1 MPTITEKINEII
13 DRRLGRGQWT
23 GRGRLQ
29 QIERAEAKME
39 LIRQRITALQDLLG
53 LIHHQQTEQR
63 GEYYAM
69 LQREPQ
75 MEEKLDAVNT
85 KNVMEAIAAL
95 EEELALLKKRFSRES
110 VQIAM
115 IGRAGQ
121 GKSTIIQQI
130 TNLSNEVI
138 PAFDGTSCT
147 GAVSIIHNFD
157 GPFHVDLTFLER
169 SEFVTIIND
178 KLKRFF
184 PGINL
189 YISSPEQIPSLLPL
203 VSGATTDEA
212 LTFIENYIEH
222 YNDYCSLIGSA
233 PITITDEHVVIQY
246 VAQYQ
251 FFDSPDMVP
260 AGFQIT
266 EEPTADGKG
275 IRHKALYFKYL
286 AVKSANIFK
295 RFEYTD
301 SGKLVLVDTIGIG
314 PQDDGSIRKHMLS
327 VVREECDGVIDIFRP
342 DSIRGEVDDKQVDI
356 LKEITREF
364 GDRMIEKWFV
374 YVINEVRNGN
384 GMNMHNT
391 VKALEKAKKL
401 ANGEETKFAWA
412 VKVNGKEQSDVINSL
427 VIPLLNLITKNLDDI
442 DLSMMK
448 KAEVKSLELY
458 NEYVMLCQS
467 VRAVLSSSFVN
478 QGQPIKDLEDLF
490 NKLTLSS
497 AMRQL
502 DDAKFSLQDKPC
514 EEIAARLSE
523 ITEEAIFD
531 AQPDLDEIIR
541 AVQAGVKAPVVIF
554 TEKINEFRNRIFD
567 LYEDVNIEQ
576 LRPLQE
582 AVKMEMMELLYNEGM
597 LGQIPLVGYNVS
609 DGPSTEWLAALIEET
624 ADPKNYPDVYDA
636 LHLILDYQIS
646 IEGLIEYNVAKSVH
660 LINPMY
666 PEFYTMPFV
675 PLPTNNVED
684 QANHILQEIFN
695 RITDIRL
702 NMRKWTNDFAMIPS
716 HSFFARVHKV
726 REKLFLSP
734 EGFNQLRYYYFANC
748 SSIWREEIKGK
759 EMVANA
765 FGGWNDMCEQL
776 SALMDKKNFEI

>member
-13 DRRLGRGQWT
+13 DRRIGRGQWT

-29 QIERAEAKME
+29 QIERAETNME
-39 LIRQRITALQDLLG
+39 QIRQRITALQDLLE
-53 LIHHQQTEQR
+53 LIRHQQTEQR
-63 GEYYAM
+63 GEYYVM
-69 LQREPQ
+69 LQKEPQ
-75 MEEKLDAVNT
+75 MQEKLEAVNT
-85 KNVMEAIAAL
+85 KNVTDAINAL
-95 EEELALLKKRFSRES
+95 QEELDLLRKRFSRES

-121 GKSTIIQQI
+121 GKSTFIQQI

-147 GAVSIIHNFD
+147 GAVSIIHNYD

-169 SEFVTIIND
+169 SEFVKIIND

-184 PGINL
+184 PGKNL
-189 YISSPEQIPSLLPL
+189 SISSPEQLPSLLPN
-203 VSGATTDEA
+203 VRGATSAEA
-212 LTFIENYIEH
+212 MAFIKNYINH
-222 YNDYCSLIGSA
+222 YDDYCSLIGSA
-233 PITITDEHVVIQY
+233 PTTITDEHVVSQY

-251 FFDSPDMVP
+251 LFDKREQAP
-260 AGFQIT
+260 AGYEVVEVSRDDIQVTIY
-266 EEPTADGKG
+266 
-275 IRHKALYFKYL
+275 KALYFKYL
-286 AVKSANIFK
+286 AVKTANIFK
-295 RFEYTD
+295 QFEYAD

-327 VVREECDGVIDIFRP
+327 VVREECDGVIDVFRP
-342 DSIRGEVDDKQVDI
+342 DTIRGEVDDKQLEI
-356 LKEITREF
+356 LKEVTKEF

-374 YVINEVRNGN
+374 YVINEVKKGK
-384 GMNMHNT
+384 GMNSHNT
-391 VKALEKAKKL
+391 NEALEIANML
-401 ANGEETKFAWA
+401 ANGEYTKFAWA
-412 VKVNGKEQSDVINSL
+412 VKVNGMDQNDVINNL
-427 VIPLLNLITKNLDDI
+427 VIPLLNLITENLDDI

-448 KAEVKSLELY
+448 KAEEKSLALY

-490 NKLTLSS
+490 KKLTLSS

-502 DDAKFSLQDKPC
+502 DDDKFSMQEKPC
-514 EEIAARLSE
+514 EEIAVKLSE
-523 ITEEAIFD
+523 ITDETIFD
-531 AQPDLDEIIR
+531 ALPDLDGIKRE
-541 AVQAGVKAPVVIF
+541 VEAGVKSPAVIF
-554 TEKINEFRNRIFD
+554 EEKINEFRNRIFD
-567 LYEDVNIEQ
+567 MYEDVNIEH

-582 AVKMEMMELLYNEGM
+582 AVKMEMMELFYNEGM
-597 LGQIPLVGYNVS
+597 LGKIPLVGYNAS

-624 ADPKNYPDVYDA
+624 ADPNNYPEVYDA
-636 LHLILDYQIS
+636 LHMILDYQIS

-666 PEFYTMPFV
+666 PEFFTMPFV
-675 PLPTNNVED
+675 PLPTNNVEE

-695 RITDIRL
+695 RITLIQS
-702 NMRKWTNDFAMIPS
+702 NMRKWMNDFAMIPS

>member
-23 GRGRLQ
+23 GKGRLQ

-39 LIRQRITALQDLLG
+39 LIRQRITALQDLLE
-53 LIHHQQTEQR
+53 LIRHQQTEHR
-63 GEYYAM
+63 GEYFAM

-85 KNVMEAIAAL
+85 KNVMEAIATL

-178 KLKRFF
+178 KLKRLF
-184 PGINL
+184 PGKNL
-189 YISSPEQIPSLLPL
+189 YISNPEQIPSLLPL

-212 LTFIENYIEH
+212 LTFIENYIDH
-222 YNDYCSLIGSA
+222 YNDYCSLIGST
-233 PITITDEHVVIQY
+233 PYTITDEHVVIQY

-251 FFDSPDMVP
+251 FLDNPDMAP
-260 AGFQIT
+260 AGFQIS

-275 IRHKALYFKYL
+275 VRYKTSYFKYL

-314 PQDDGSIRKHMLS
+314 PQDDGSIRKHMLR

-342 DSIRGEVDDKQVDI
+342 DTIRGEVDDKQVDI
-356 LKEITREF
+356 LNEVTREF

-374 YVINEVRNGN
+374 YVINEVQNGN

-391 VKALEKAKKL
+391 GKALKRAKEL

-412 VKVNGKEQSDVINSL
+412 VKVNGMNQDDVINNL
-427 VIPLLNLITKNLDDI
+427 VIPLLNLITENLDDI

-448 KAEVKSLELY
+448 KAEEKSLALY

-467 VRAVLSSSFVN
+467 VRAVLSSSFIN

-502 DDAKFSLQDKPC
+502 DDAKFSLQEKPC

-523 ITEEAIFD
+523 ITEETIFD
-531 AQPDLDEIIR
+531 ALPDLDEIIR
-541 AVQAGVKAPVVIF
+541 AVEAGVKAPGVIF
-554 TEKINEFRNRIFD
+554 TEKINEFRNCIFD

-597 LGQIPLVGYNVS
+597 LGQIPLVGYNAS

-695 RITDIRL
+695 RITHIQV

-776 SALMDKKNFEI
+776 SALMDKKNFDI

>member
-13 DRRLGRGQWT
+13 DRRIGRGQWT

-29 QIERAEAKME
+29 QIERAEANME
-39 LIRQRITALQDLLG
+39 QIRQRIIALQDLLE
-53 LIHHQQTEQR
+53 LIHHQQTEQH
-63 GEYYAM
+63 GEYYVM
-69 LQREPQ
+69 LQKEPQ
-75 MEEKLDAVNT
+75 MQEKLEAVNT
-85 KNVMEAIAAL
+85 KNVTEAINTL
-95 EEELALLKKRFSRES
+95 QEELNLLRKRFSRES

-121 GKSTIIQQI
+121 GKSTVIQQI

-147 GAVSIIHNFD
+147 GAVSIIHNYD

-184 PGINL
+184 PGKNL
-189 YISSPEQIPSLLPL
+189 SISSPEQIPSLLPN
-203 VSGATTDEA
+203 VKGATSAEA
-212 LTFIENYIEH
+212 LAFIKNYINH
-222 YNDYCSLIGSA
+222 YDDYCSLIGSA
-233 PITITDEHVVIQY
+233 PTTITDEHVVTQY

-251 FFDSPDMVP
+251 LFDEREQAP
-260 AGFQIT
+260 AGYEVVEVTRDDIQATIY
-266 EEPTADGKG
+266 
-275 IRHKALYFKYL
+275 KALYFKYL
-286 AVKSANIFK
+286 AVKTANIFK
-295 RFEYTD
+295 RFEYAD

-327 VVREECDGVIDIFRP
+327 VVREECDGVIDVFRP
-342 DSIRGEVDDKQVDI
+342 DTIRGEVDDKQLEI
-356 LKEITREF
+356 LKEVTREF

-374 YVINEVRNGN
+374 YVINEVKKGK
-384 GMNMHNT
+384 GMNSHNT
-391 VKALEKAKKL
+391 NEALEIAKML
-401 ANGEETKFAWA
+401 ANGEYTKFAWA
-412 VKVNGKEQSDVINSL
+412 VKVNGMDQNDVINNL
-427 VIPLLNLITKNLDDI
+427 VIPLLNLITENLDDI

-448 KAEVKSLELY
+448 KAEEKSMALY

-467 VRAVLSSSFVN
+467 VRAVLSSSFIN

-490 NKLTLSS
+490 KKLTLSS

-502 DDAKFSLQDKPC
+502 DDVKFSMQEKPC
-514 EEIAARLSE
+514 EDIAIKLSE
-523 ITEEAIFD
+523 ITDETIFD
-531 AQPDLDEIIR
+531 ALPDLEEIISE
-541 AVQAGVKAPVVIF
+541 VEAGVKAPVVIF
-554 TEKINEFRNRIFD
+554 TEKINEFRNRVFG

-582 AVKMEMMELLYNEGM
+582 AVKMEMMELFYNEGM
-597 LGQIPLVGYNVS
+597 LGKIPLVEYNAS
-609 DGPSTEWLAALIEET
+609 DGPSIEWLAALIEET
-624 ADPKNYPDVYDA
+624 VVQKNYPDVYDA
-636 LHLILDYQIS
+636 LHMILDYQIS

-666 PEFYTMPFV
+666 PEFFTMPFV
-675 PLPTNNVED
+675 PLPTNDVKE

-695 RITDIRL
+695 RITLIQS

-734 EGFNQLRYYYFANC
+734 EGYNQLRYYYFANC
-748 SSIWREEIKGK
+748 SSIWREEIQGK

-765 FGGWNDMCEQL
+765 FGAWNDMCEQL
-776 SALMDKKNFEI
+776 NALLNKQNFEI

>member
-39 LIRQRITALQDLLG
+39 LIRQRITALQDLLT
-53 LIHHQQTEQR
+53 LIRHQQIEHR
-63 GEYYAM
+63 GEYFAM

-75 MEEKLDAVNT
+75 IVEKLDAVNL
-85 KNVMEAIAAL
+85 KNVIDAL
-95 EEELALLKKRFSRES
+95 GALQEELELLKKRFSRES

-115 IGRAGQ
+115 IGRERQ
-121 GKSTIIQQI
+121 GKSTLIQSI
-130 TNLSNEVI
+130 TNLGNDVI
-138 PAFDGTSCT
+138 PAFDGSSCT
-147 GAVSIIHNFD
+147 GAVSIIHNYD
-157 GPFHVDLTFLER
+157 GPFYVNLTFFER
-169 SEFVTIIND
+169 SELVTTIND
-178 KLKRFF
+178 KLNRYF
-184 PGINL
+184 PGKSLRIT
-189 YISSPEQIPSLLPL
+189 SPEQIPSLAAQIGD
-203 VSGATTDEA
+203 SARGDA
-212 LTFIENYIEH
+212 LKFKMDYINH
-222 YNDYCSLIGSA
+222 YDDYCELIGHA
-233 PITITDEHVVIQY
+233 PITLNDEAIVAQY

-251 FFDSPDMVP
+251 LFAEREQVP
-260 AGFQIT
+260 EGYEI
-266 EEPTADGKG
+266 EETPTKDGKG
-275 IRHKALYFKYL
+275 IQYKVLYFKYL
-286 AVKSANIFK
+286 AVKSANIYT
-295 RFEYTD
+295 RFEYGD

-314 PQDDGSIRKHMLS
+314 PKDDGSIRSQMMK
-327 VVREECDGVIDIFRP
+327 VIREDCDGAIDIFRP
-342 DSIRGEVDDKQVDI
+342 DSLGNCIDDKQMDI
-356 LKEITREF
+356 LEEVSTKF
-364 GDRMIEKWFV
+364 ADRLVDKWLV
-374 YVINEVRNGN
+374 YVINEVREGD
-384 GMNMHNT
+384 GRNMHLT
-391 VKALEKAKKL
+391 PQLLRDAQALT
-401 ANGEETKFAWA
+401 NGEKTRFAWA
-412 VKVNGKEQSDVINSL
+412 TKVCGKAQKDVVQNL
-427 VIPLLNLITKNLDDI
+427 VIPQLNLITENLDSI

-448 KAEVKSLELY
+448 KAEEKSLVLY

-467 VRAVLSSSFVN
+467 VRAVLSSSFIN
-478 QGQPIKDLEDLF
+478 QGQPIKDLEALF
-490 NKLTLSS
+490 NKITLSS

-514 EEIAARLSE
+514 EEIATRLSE
-523 ITEEAIFD
+523 ITEETISD
-531 AQPDLDEIIR
+531 ALPNLDEIIR
-541 AVQAGVKAPVVIF
+541 DVEAGVKAPVVIF

-582 AVKMEMMELLYNEGM
+582 AVKMEMMELFYNEGM
-597 LGQIPLVGYNVS
+597 LGKIPLVGYNLS
-609 DGPSTEWLAALIEET
+609 DGPSTEWLSILVEET
-624 ADPKNYPDVYDA
+624 VDQKNYPDVYDA
-636 LHLILDYQIS
+636 FHLILDYQIS

-675 PLPTNNVED
+675 PLPTNNVEE

-695 RITDIRL
+695 RITHIQV